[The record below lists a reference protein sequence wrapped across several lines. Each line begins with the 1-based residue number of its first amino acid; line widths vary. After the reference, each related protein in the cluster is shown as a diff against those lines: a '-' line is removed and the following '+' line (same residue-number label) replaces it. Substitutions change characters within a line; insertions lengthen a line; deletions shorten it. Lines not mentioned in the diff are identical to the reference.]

1 MSFKPFIKWAGGKRS
16 LAEQISSLIGPID
29 ADATYFE
36 PFLGGGAVLLHCCPQ
51 NAICTDINEEL
62 INLYNVIKDNPS
74 ELLQILKDVH
84 FKKHSSSYYYRV
96 RNLDRDIKKFSQL
109 SAIQRAAR
117 FLYLNKTCYN
127 GLWRENSNGQNNV
140 PIGRYKNPCVVS
152 ESEILSVSQYFNSAN
167 IQFLNQDYHS
177 VLDRVKEGDIVY
189 FDPPYDI
196 EETQNGFVAYAKGG
210 FNREDQVSLKN
221 LCDALVQ
228 IGASVA
234 VSNSNTE
241 FIRSLYSGAPVRYE
255 LHDEIIA
262 RRSIGSHSTSRKKIS
277 ELLIIG
283 RP

>member
-29 ADATYFE
+29 VEATYFE
-36 PFLGGGAVLLHCCPQ
+36 PFLGGGAVFLYCCPQ
-51 NAICTDINEEL
+51 NAICADINKEL
-62 INLYNVIKDNPS
+62 INLYNVIKDDPA
-74 ELLQILKDVH
+74 ELLKILKEVH
-84 FKKHSSSYYYRV
+84 FKNHSSSYYYQM
-96 RNLDRDIKKFSQL
+96 RNIDRDTMVFSQL

-127 GLWRENSNGQNNV
+127 GLWRENRNGQNNV
-140 PIGRYKNPCVVS
+140 PMGRYKNPCVISEADIVS
-152 ESEILSVSQYFNSAN
+152 ISLYFNSAN
-167 IQFLNQDYHS
+167 ILFLNQDYHA
-177 VLDRVKEGDIVY
+177 VVDYVKKGDVVY

-196 EETQNGFVAYAKGG
+196 EETQNSFVSYAKGG

-221 LCDALVQ
+221 LCDAIVQ
-228 IGASVA
+228 KGASVA

-241 FIRSLYSGAPVRYE
+241 FIRSLYSGGSISYE

-262 RRSIGSHSTSRKKIS
+262 RRSIGSHSTSRKNIS